1 MGSRAVILLDTHV
14 LLWLDQNSARLG
26 DHTRRHTEAALEES
40 AVAVS
45 AITFWEVAMLAAKGR
60 ISTSLDLARWR
71 EDLLHAGLLEF
82 PIDGA
87 TGIQATQLQGLQGD
101 PADRII
107 LATAV
112 RKGAVLLTA
121 DERLL
126 SWSGTLERFDA
137 RR

>member
-1 MGSRAVILLDTHV
+1 VILLDTHV
-14 LLWLDQNSARLG
+14 LLWLDQNSDRLG
-26 DHTRRHTEAALEES
+26 EHARRRTKAAFEES
-40 AVAVS
+40 GVAVS

-60 ISTSLDLARWR
+60 ISTSLDIARWR
-71 EDLLHAGLLEF
+71 EDLISAGLVEF
-82 PIDGA
+82 VVDGA

-112 RKGAVLLTA
+112 RKGAALLTA

-126 SWSGTLERFDA
+126 SWRGTLERLDA

>member
-1 MGSRAVILLDTHV
+1 MIVLDTHA
-14 LLWLDQNSARLG
+14 LLWLDQNSDRLG
-26 DHTRRHTEAALEES
+26 VQARRRTESALEEG

-45 AITFWEVAMLAAKGR
+45 AISFWEVAMLEAKGR
-60 ISTSLDLARWR
+60 INTDLDLARWR
-71 EDLLHAGLLEF
+71 EELLNSGLLEF

-87 TGIQATQLQGLQGD
+87 TGIHATQLQGLQGD

-107 LATAV
+107 LATAI
-112 RKGAVLLTA
+112 RKGAALLTA

-126 SWSGTLERFDA
+126 TWSGTLERYDA